1 MLTSKGMNGVFSHAV
16 FTTMWNLMSRVGNA
30 VSICKSH
37 LQWSE
42 DALLIFF
49 AHEKTDQTQS
59 KPGDPR
65 HIYANPYQPSI
76 CPILSLGI
84 FFLVTDVSS
93 SRSNFVFPGD
103 SQYGR
108 FQKSLMT
115 RYADENF
122 LGHSLDSF
130 GTHSIRKGAA
140 TYASSGSTAC
150 PSYAAIANRA
160 GWTMGVSSL
169 YIQYQSA
176 GDQYVGRTV
185 CGLNSLDPSFAVLPP
200 CFKQDVDPSLIH
212 SILKTCFSRFDDVT
226 PELRK
231 VLTMTTASVIYH
243 MQWLSDNLPPDHC
256 LFSTALFSSDFGEP
270 LSDLVECHTW
280 RPGDIIKA
288 TGIPPHVSITL
299 HTIALTEAVSSLPER
314 VSRSAQEFIDSQPD
328 RPLSAER
335 VGSIVREACDRLFER
350 LQHAHE
356 RQQEPQQQRRD
367 SANRARVPLLQLY
380 VTKNG
385 KFSKLP
391 PDFRLPRGN
400 LKTAW
405 EHYCCS
411 DEARGIPAL
420 RSVNGFEMDR
430 KLSTLF
436 TRYRKLMDAI
446 YRKAV
451 EQNVWEEPPASRE
464 VANNILNS
472 IDLSEILPF
481 HVCAHRGS
489 KRLDELSWITLSN
502 DLYHSRRML
511 RQHPADPQDEEQE
524 EEEE

>member
-1 MLTSKGMNGVFSHAV
+1 
-16 FTTMWNLMSRVGNA
+16 MSRVGNA

-65 HIYANPYQPSI
+65 HVYANPFQPAI

-84 FFLVTDVSS
+84 FFLLIDVSVS
-93 SRSNFVFPGD
+93 HSNFVFPGD

-108 FQKSLMT
+108 FQKALMS
-115 RYADENF
+115 RYADEDF

-130 GTHSIRKGAA
+130 GTHSIGKGAA
-140 TYASSGSTAC
+140 TYVSSGSTAC
-150 PSYAAIANRA
+150 PPYTAIANRA

-200 CFKQDVDPSLIH
+200 CFKQDVDPSLIRL
-212 SILKTCFSRFDDVT
+212 IMRTCFSGFNDVS

-231 VLTMTTASVIYH
+231 VLTMTTASVIFH
-243 MQWLSDNLPPDHC
+243 MNWLRDHLPENHC
-256 LFSTALFSSDFGEP
+256 LFYTALFVTEFGVP

-280 RPGDIIKA
+280 KPGDILKA

-299 HTIALTEAVSSLPER
+299 QTTALTQAVAALPE
-314 VSRSAQEFIDSQPD
+314 VVTRSLQEFVESQPS
-328 RPLSAER
+328 RPLTVER
-335 VGSIVREACDRLFER
+335 VGSIVTDACNNLFER
-350 LQHAHE
+350 LQNVRDHP
-356 RQQEPQQQRRD
+356 PQQQQQQQLGGPAPRI
-367 SANRARVPLLQLY
+367 RVPMQLY
-380 VTKNG
+380 LTPSG
-385 KFSKLP
+385 KFSRLP
-391 PDFRLPRGN
+391 PDFRVPN
-400 LKTAW
+400 ATLKAAW
-405 EHYCCS
+405 EFYCCG
-411 DEARGIPAL
+411 DDAKDLPPL

-430 KLSTLF
+430 KCCSLF

-451 EQNVWEEPPASRE
+451 EHNIWQEPPANRI
-464 VANNILNS
+464 VANDILNA
-472 IDLSEILPF
+472 IDLSEIIPF
-481 HVCAHRGS
+481 HVRDHRPG
-489 KRLDELSWITLSN
+489 KRLAELSWITLSN
-502 DLYHSRRML
+502 DLYHSNRL
-511 RQHPADPQDEEQE
+511 LNRQSGGSH
-524 EEEE
+524 